1 MEANTTT
8 AATTVT
14 QTIIIPVQARKSV
27 VPKTPGK
34 LGRKP
39 TAVTEITTKD
49 FTIVDLGNANSTVK
63 SPTVRAFVARNLAS
77 GRYTIVGTF
86 KSGGRGKPAN
96 IYRINKT
103 A

>member
-1 MEANTTT
+1 MEANTIA

-14 QTIIIPVQARKSV
+14 QTIITTVKANKSV

-34 LGRKP
+34 LGRRP
-39 TAVTEITTKD
+39 TPVTEITTKD

-63 SPTVRAFVARNLAS
+63 SPTIRAFVARHLAS
-77 GRYTIVGTF
+77 GRYAVVGTA

-96 IYRINKT
+96 IYRIKN
-103 A
+103 AA

>member
-8 AATTVT
+8 AATPVAT
-14 QTIIIPVQARKSV
+14 TIITTIATRDCV

-39 TAVTEITTKD
+39 TAVTEITTLD
-49 FTIVDLGNANSTVK
+49 FTIVDLSNFNPTVK

-96 IYRINKT
+96 IYRIKN

>member
-8 AATTVT
+8 ATTPVTTTIITTVT
-14 QTIIIPVQARKSV
+14 TRKSV

-39 TAVTEITTKD
+39 TAVTEITDKD
-49 FTIVDLGNANSTVK
+49 FTIVDLSNTNSTVK
-63 SPTVRAFVARNLAS
+63 SPTIRAFVARHVATN
-77 GRYTIVGTF
+77 RYTVVGTF

-96 IYRINKT
+96 IYRIWND

>member
-8 AATTVT
+8 ATTTVT

-27 VPKTPGK
+27 VPKTSGK

-49 FTIVDLGNANSTVK
+49 FTIVDLSNANSTVK

-96 IYRINKT
+96 IYRVKN